1 MYHKYDALIVGA
13 GGAGLMAAMEM
24 SGKANVAVISK
35 LYPTRSH
42 TGTAQGGIGAALGN
56 HEEDHW
62 EWHMF
67 DTVKGGDYLSDQ
79 AAVEVMCQEAIDTV
93 YHLEH
98 MGLPFSRTPEGKIAQ
113 RFFGGHTKNYG
124 EAAVRRACYAA
135 DRTGHMILQTVYQQC
150 IKNEVNF
157 YDELF
162 ALDLLIQDGVCQ
174 GVVAVDLRT
183 GEIHTFHAKAVL
195 FATGGY
201 GRAYKVTSNAISFT
215 GDGVALAYRR
225 GVPWEDPE
233 FFQFH
238 PTGIYK
244 LGILITEG
252 ARGEGGILRNKDGE
266 RFMERYTPTLKDLAP
281 RDMVSRFIYKE
292 IREGR
297 GIDGKDYVHLDI
309 THLGRD
315 VINEKLPDIT
325 DFVETYLGLDPATQM
340 IPIQPTAHY
349 AMGGIPTDVD
359 GRVVV
364 DEQNTPLPG
373 FYAAGEC
380 ACVSIHGANRLG
392 TNSLVDII
400 VFGRRSGHHML
411 KYIQGAD
418 WLGLPAGV
426 EEPSRAQVAGLLA
439 GTGKENVATLRA
451 ELQRTMDD
459 NAAVVRDQRKLDT
472 QRLIVEN
479 LRERYKHVSLTDKGK
494 LFNTELM
501 EALEFGNLLDAAEAI
516 VFGAQSRK
524 ESRGAHYR
532 EDFPERDDANFLKHT
547 LVWKTDQGLKLGL
560 KPVSITRFQPKERKY

>member
-1 MYHKYDALIVGA
+1 
-13 GGAGLMAAMEM
+13 
-24 SGKANVAVISK
+24 
-35 LYPTRSH
+35 
-42 TGTAQGGIGAALGN
+42 
-56 HEEDHW
+56 
-62 EWHMF
+62 
-67 DTVKGGDYLSDQ
+67 
-79 AAVEVMCQEAIDTV
+79 
-93 YHLEH
+93 
-98 MGLPFSRTPEGKIAQ
+98 
-113 RFFGGHTKNYG
+113 
-124 EAAVRRACYAA
+124 
-135 DRTGHMILQTVYQQC
+135 
-150 IKNEVNF
+150 
-157 YDELF
+157 
-162 ALDLLIQDGVCQ
+162 
-174 GVVAVDLRT
+174 
-183 GEIHTFHAKAVL
+183 
-195 FATGGY
+195 
-201 GRAYKVTSNAISFT
+201 
-215 GDGVALAYRR
+215 
-225 GVPWEDPE
+225 
-233 FFQFH
+233 
-238 PTGIYK
+238 
-244 LGILITEG
+244 
-252 ARGEGGILRNKDGE
+252 
-266 RFMERYTPTLKDLAP
+266 
-281 RDMVSRFIYKE
+281 FIYKE